1 MNEHDIEDDDMEE
14 LDEKIQDMTALES
27 FYHIFTIG
35 KHKDETDME
44 YRERKIAR
52 ETFEQ
57 MLEQNGITPSQ
68 YLAELIK
75 RGDITVH

>member
-1 MNEHDIEDDDMEE
+1 MNDNIDEDSVEE
-14 LDEKIQDMTALES
+14 LDEKIEDMTALQS
-27 FYHIFTIG
+27 FYHIFAIS
-35 KHKDETDME
+35 KHENETDIE
-44 YRERKIAR
+44 YEDRKIAR
-52 ETFEQ
+52 KTFEQ